1 MECGFCV
8 VLHLDK
14 TNDRFMQLV
23 NKHRLSHDLKGIP
36 KKTQTL
42 YKQDYMLYRSE
53 NTETVQLGFRL
64 YPSQNTEIVQVGF
77 RLYPSENKQIVQV
90 GFKAIA
96 I

>member
-1 MECGFCV
+1 MECRVCV

-42 YKQDYMLYRSE
+42 YKQVICYTDLK
-53 NTETVQLGFRL
+53 TQRL
-64 YPSQNTEIVQVGF
+64 Y
-77 RLYPSENKQIVQV
+77 K
-90 GFKAIA
+90 
-96 I
+96 